1 MQGIRQGKG
10 EISETAISS
19 HGCYRLY
26 GKEIRHKKGDER
38 VKELFGRYR
47 RNRRELDLIADQ
59 IDRLNERLEDVPEV
73 AGKVTKSSK
82 DFPYIEEH
90 MTVRMKEPK
99 EATLIKD
106 KLRKKE
112 KRQKQLSQ
120 EITKVE
126 NFIDSLPEGM
136 EKQIMEMVY
145 LEGMSQT
152 DAAEM
157 LGYTQS
163 MVSKIIKRAIKDS

>member
-1 MQGIRQGKG
+1 MLISISRHKQNKRELEIIGRQLN
-10 EISETAISS
+10 
-19 HGCYRLY
+19 RLY
-26 GKEIRHKKGDER
+26 
-38 VKELFGRYR
+38 
-47 RNRRELDLIADQ
+47 AQ
-59 IDRLNERLEDVPEV
+59 LEDVPEV

-126 NFIDSLPEGM
+126 NFIDGLSEGI

-145 LEGMSQT
+145 LEGMNQSEVA
-152 DAAEM
+152 DM
-157 LGYTQS
+157 LGYTKGRISQ
-163 MVSKIIKRAIKDS
+163 IISRITKD

>member
-1 MQGIRQGKG
+1 MCGTGQGTGTLP
-10 EISETAISS
+10 ETAVSD
-19 HGCYRLY
+19 HGRNGVY
-26 GKEIRHKKGDER
+26 GEEIRYKKGDER
-38 VKELFGRYR
+38 VKELFSRYR
-47 RNRRELDLIADQ
+47 RNRRELDLVADQ

-126 NFIDSLPEGM
+126 NFIDLSL
-136 EKQIMEMVY
+136 IH
-145 LEGMSQT
+145 
-152 DAAEM
+152 
-157 LGYTQS
+157 
-163 MVSKIIKRAIKDS
+163 I

>member
-1 MQGIRQGKG
+1 M
-10 EISETAISS
+10 
-19 HGCYRLY
+19 
-26 GKEIRHKKGDER
+26 
-38 VKELFGRYR
+38 KELFSRYR

-59 IDRLNERLEDVPEV
+59 IERLNERLEDVPEV
-73 AGKVTKSSK
+73 FGKVTKSSK

-126 NFIDSLPEGM
+126 NFIDGLSEGI

-145 LEGMSQT
+145 LEGMNQT
-152 DAAEM
+152 DTAEL
-157 LGYTQS
+157 LGYTQAR
-163 MVSKIIKRAIKDS
+163 VSQIIRNTLKDL